1 MLHWSIQG
9 NNLTVVVQNQVHTI
23 SAKTHAQY
31 QKIVDALKAKQWNIV
46 EEYINPAVG
55 VTKYTKG
62 KASVSDGQLLWEGKP
77 IHNLLADRILTMWND
92 GFPIDSFVA
101 FFTNLQEHPCK
112 EAVED
117 LFAFLDYGK
126 NPITE
131 DGCFVAFKRVRNDYK
146 DIHSNTI
153 SNHVGAVV
161 TMDRKAVNANR
172 NETCSTGLHFCS
184 LAYLKD
190 SGFGS
195 SMAHRTMLVKINPK
209 NVVSIPSDYNNS
221 KGRCCEYEVI
231 GELESMPKQFTTPVY
246 KTPAPNPETAESS
259 ELATTVATKSAT
271 NGKQPLSM
279 TPNAIRKRE
288 LRALKARKAALTE
301 NIGTV
306 APKVAVPTTPVVQ
319 SPKIAQQV
327 AKGGKPLSM
336 TPNAIRKREK
346 RAAGK

>member
-23 SAKTHAQY
+23 SAKTHAHY
-31 QKIVDALKAKQWNIV
+31 QKIIDALKAKQWNVV
-46 EEYINPAVG
+46 EDYINPAVG
-55 VTKYTKG
+55 VAKYTKG
-62 KASVSDGQLLWEGKP
+62 KASISDGQLLWDGNP
-77 IHNLLADRILTMWND
+77 IHNMLADRILTMWND
-92 GFPIDSFVA
+92 GFPVDSFVA
-101 FFTNLQEHPCK
+101 FFANLQEHPCK

-117 LFAFLDYGK
+117 LFAFLEYGK

-131 DGCFVAFKRVRNDYK
+131 DGCFVAFKRVRKDYK

-184 LAYLKD
+184 LAYLQD

-195 SMAHRTMLVKINPK
+195 SIAHRTMLVKINPK

-231 GELESMPKQFTTPVY
+231 GELESMPKQFSKPVY
-246 KTPAPNPETAESS
+246 ETPTKPISKPESVESV
-259 ELATTVATKSAT
+259 ELATVNVTKPTAT
-271 NGKQPLSM
+271 N
-279 TPNAIRKRE
+279 
-288 LRALKARKAALTE
+288 
-301 NIGTV
+301 
-306 APKVAVPTTPVVQ
+306 
-319 SPKIAQQV
+319 
-327 AKGGKPLSM
+327 KPLSM

-346 RAAGK
+346 RALKNQKIAIANAGTISPKVVQPVVTPTPQGKKPLSMTPNAIRKRERRAAGK